1 MQRQAG
7 QALVFG
13 LFIVFVGSIA
23 LFFLFNTGQVSAEKQ
38 RVTNTADA
46 AAYSAALWRAR
57 VLNYHAYSNRA
68 MIANEV
74 AVAQTL
80 TLVSEVQH
88 FKNFTACL
96 ASRQGD
102 GNRTCNADARLLA
115 YVPYVGQA
123 LQYASTALN
132 YYDRS
137 LRYVATAEI
146 AMRSGVINRGL
157 SASQEALHLTT
168 NFAFIQ
174 GSIARQVTLANDSN
188 FTVAVVPD
196 QFSVA
201 GNNQFTT
208 RYSSRNQRERL
219 ANVARSSLDPYSQS
233 RGFDTR
239 IPIICYRYIKRG
251 GTDLSTD
258 LERWEATDNLAEWR
272 GSWFFGCRRWR
283 ERPMSWASQVGN
295 GRPIDRDPGD
305 VRRNPN
311 ALGISRSNGVT
322 HNHSGYAGIQSFRDL
337 NYAGLANQRGDTRVR
352 NPMSEIALVVRQAGG
367 AVRTA
372 NTLNV
377 GVGRLRMT
385 ENFNRGRISTIA
397 AAQVYFR
404 RPAPRADG
412 RIELPS
418 LFNPYWQARLTE
430 PTLTQRLTAEA
441 L

>member
-1 MQRQAG
+1 VNRQSG

-13 LFIVFVGSIA
+13 LFVVFVGSIA

-80 TLVSEVQH
+80 TLLSEVQH
-88 FKNFTACL
+88 FKNLSACL

-102 GNRTCNADARLLA
+102 GNRTCTADARILA

-123 LQYASTALN
+123 LQYANTALN
-132 YYDRS
+132 YYDRA
-137 LRYVATAEI
+137 LRYVGTAEI
-146 AMRSGVINRGL
+146 AWRSGFINRGL

-168 NFAFIQ
+168 SFATVQ
-174 GSIARQVTLANDSN
+174 LVIARQVTRANDAN
-188 FTVAVVPD
+188 
-196 QFSVA
+196 FSVA
-201 GNNQFTT
+201 MVPDEFSLAGNEFTT
-208 RYSSRNQRERL
+208 RYSSRDQRERL
-219 ANVARSSLDPYSQS
+219 ANVARSSLDAYSQS

-239 IPIICYRYIKRG
+239 IPIVCYRYIKRG

-295 GRPIDRDPGD
+295 GRPIDRTPGD
-305 VRRNPN
+305 VRRNPQS
-311 ALGISRSNGVT
+311 LQISRSNGVT
-322 HNHSGYAGIQSFRDL
+322 YNHRVYAGIQSFRDL
-337 NYAGLANQRGDTRVR
+337 NYASLARRPGDSRVR
-352 NPMSEIALVVRQAGG
+352 NPMSELALIVRQAGG

-385 ENFNRGRISTIA
+385 ENFNRGRVATVA

-404 RPAPRADG
+404 RPVPRADG
-412 RIELPS
+412 RVELPS

-430 PTLTQRLTAEA
+430 PTDTQRAIAEA